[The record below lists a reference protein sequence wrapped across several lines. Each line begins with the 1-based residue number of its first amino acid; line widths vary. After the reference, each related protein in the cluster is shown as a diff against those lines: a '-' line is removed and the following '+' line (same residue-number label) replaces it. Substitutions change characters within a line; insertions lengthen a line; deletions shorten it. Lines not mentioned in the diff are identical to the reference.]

1 MDPVSFNNFDAE
13 VLALQPPPSDIKIVV
28 ELLERE
34 NVSNHND
41 DAIKTEDEPVYCPET
56 NKLLQIIKTI

>member
-13 VLALQPPPSDIKIVV
+13 VLALQPPPSDIEIVV

-41 DAIKTEDEPVYCPET
+41 DAIKTDDEPVYCPERNT
-56 NKLLQIIKTI
+56 LLQIIKTI